1 MVMSPMEKSLSYFK
15 LTLIIEKFC
24 NLSRFATLRE
34 GYLQEFNFADR
45 QNVFFLRELSFAD
58 QTFYKDS

>member
-1 MVMSPMEKSLSYFK
+1 MVMSPMEKLLSYVK

-34 GYLQEFNFADR
+34 GTLQEFNFTDR
-45 QNVFFLRELSFAD
+45 KNVFFFTGIKFRRSDVL
-58 QTFYKDS
+58 

>member
-1 MVMSPMEKSLSYFK
+1 MVMSPMEKLLSYVK

-34 GYLQEFNFADR
+34 GTLQEFNFADR
-45 QNVFFLRELSFAD
+45 QNVFFFAGIKFRRSD
-58 QTFYKDS
+58 VL

>member
-1 MVMSPMEKSLSYFK
+1 MVMSPMEKLLSYVK

-34 GYLQEFNFADR
+34 GTLQEFNFADR
-45 QNVFFLRELSFAD
+45 QNVFFFTGIKFRRSDVL
-58 QTFYKDS
+58 

>member
-1 MVMSPMEKSLSYFK
+1 MVMSPMEKLLSYVK

-34 GYLQEFNFADR
+34 GSLQGFNFTDR
-45 QNVFFLRELSFAD
+45 QNVFFFAGIKFRRSD
-58 QTFYKDS
+58 VL

>member
-1 MVMSPMEKSLSYFK
+1 MVMSPMEKLLSYVK

-34 GYLQEFNFADR
+34 GSLQEFNFTDR
-45 QNVFFLRELSFAD
+45 
-58 QTFYKDS
+58 

>member
-1 MVMSPMEKSLSYFK
+1 MVMSPMEKLLSYVK

-34 GYLQEFNFADR
+34 GTLQEFNFTDR
-45 QNVFFLRELSFAD
+45 QNVFFFTGIKFRRSDVL
-58 QTFYKDS
+58 

>member
-1 MVMSPMEKSLSYFK
+1 MVMSPMEKLFSYVK

-34 GYLQEFNFADR
+34 GTLQEFNFADR
-45 QNVFFLRELSFAD
+45 QNVFFFAGIKFRRSD
-58 QTFYKDS
+58 VL